1 MVLRSNGA
9 WGTNWSISVCS
20 GQVFFHSD
28 TVMVTI
34 VKAGLIVCGFELAG
48 LDESS

>member
-1 MVLRSNGA
+1 MGLGEQIGQFQSVLGR
-9 WGTNWSISVCS
+9 C
-20 GQVFFHSD
+20 FFHSD